1 MSSNNSSEDLRAE
14 LKALADSLEAML
26 NDTGNKSK
34 EEIDSLKQKAQDAL
48 HASRA
53 KTEQRG

>member
-34 EEIDSLKQKAQDAL
+34 EEIDSLKQKLKMPYTL
-48 HASRA
+48 HAPN
-53 KTEQRG
+53 